1 MTASGN
7 HSVGIKAPHRKAE
20 PRDIT
25 FTIPLTASLLS
36 ISVDKRRAKVR
47 DVNVKINK
55 FMAYTRPLKERIVVL
70 KRIVPSNMNKN
81 QTIIE

>member
-1 MTASGN
+1 MTVSGN
-7 HSVGIKAPHRKAE
+7 HSVGIKAPHSKAD

-36 ISVDKRRAKVR
+36 IKVDKRRAKVR
-47 DVNVKINK
+47 EVKIK
-55 FMAYTRPLKERIVVL
+55 ISRFIAYTNPLKERMVLL

-81 QTIIE
+81 HTIME

>member
-36 ISVDKRRAKVR
+36 IKVDKRRARVR
-47 DVNVKINK
+47 EVKVKINK
-55 FMAYTRPLKERIVVL
+55 FRAYTSPLKERIVLL

-81 QTIIE
+81 QTITE

>member
-36 ISVDKRRAKVR
+36 IKVDKRRARVREVKV
-47 DVNVKINK
+47 KMNK
-55 FMAYTRPLKERIVVL
+55 FRAYTSPLKERIVLL

-81 QTIIE
+81 QTITE